1 MALVFA
7 ALSPHPPVLIPE
19 IGGPQTEQVKK
30 TIKALNTL
38 SQNFLQSQP
47 NTLIIISPHGLVY
60 PDRMNVCGMK
70 ILQGDFSAFGTRS
83 YVFSFEN
90 DQELAFEID
99 QKANQDGIKTLL
111 YDNGAPYYILDHGTL
126 VPLYFLCQHLKY
138 KPKLVPVVYSFQD
151 KQSHFCFGQVIQK
164 IIKKTE
170 KRVAVVASG
179 DLSHYL
185 SVSPSQEQWQAG
197 QEFDQKIQEYLKKQN
212 IKAILDFDEEFLEEA
227 GECGYRS
234 ILILLGILSG
244 LKWKTEILSYEC
256 PFGVGYLVA
265 QFHLGTKR

>member
-7 ALSPHPPVLIPE
+7 ALSPHPPVLLPK

-30 TIKALNTL
+30 TVRALNKL
-38 SQNFLQSQP
+38 AQNFNQSQP
-47 NTLIIISPHGLVY
+47 NTLLIISPHALVY

-70 ILQGDFSAFGTRS
+70 NLQGDFSAFGTDS
-83 YVFSFEN
+83 YLFRFEN

-99 QKANQDGIKTLL
+99 QEANQAGINTLL
-111 YDNGAPYYILDHGTL
+111 YDNGAPFYTLDHGTL
-126 VPLYFLCQHLKY
+126 VPLYFLTQHLKY
-138 KPKLVPVVYSFQD
+138 KLKLVPIAYSFQD
-151 KQSHFCFGQVIQK
+151 EQTHFRFGQVIQK
-164 IIKKTE
+164 VIQKTN

-185 SVSPSQEQWQAG
+185 SASPSQEQYQAG
-197 QEFDQKIQEYLKKQN
+197 LEFDQKIQEYLKKQN
-212 IKAILDFDEEFLEEA
+212 IQAILDFDEEFLEQA

-244 LKWKTEILSYEC
+244 LKWETEILSYEC

-265 QFHLGTKR
+265 QFHLGAKR